1 MTDKTLKQSS
11 DALFLVALVL
21 LVLSFV
27 LDANALLGVAA
38 AALAGSVVLTVQK
51 RRRAKARKA

>member
-1 MTDKTLKQSS
+1 MTDKTLKQGS
-11 DALFLVALVL
+11 DALFLLALVL

-27 LDANALLGVAA
+27 LDATVLMAVAA
-38 AALAGSVVLTVQK
+38 VALAGSVALTVQK